1 MSEWEWGLTFKE
13 SAEYSDYIR
22 WVMKNGK
29 NCFGYSVYDKMEDDR
44 LYVDALSKNI
54 SQIFLVINSEVGR
67 KALLAITRDN
77 MTDRELY
84 DAIIIVVGNMC
95 SHIRMHDE
103 SGNDHQINST
113 NGHNPHNNLYYM
125 EDIKEWKDCL
135 VSTYPDKFKLEGGNY
150 NFDLTLDGVIMDNPI
165 TEDQKVTLVT
175 ETSSILIVWK

>member
-1 MSEWEWGLTFKE
+1 MSEWEWGLTFDELDK
-13 SAEYSDYIR
+13 YLDYVR
-22 WVMKNGK
+22 WNMNIE
-29 NCFGYSVYDKMEDDR
+29 NQTHYFECDVYDKMENAGLDS
-44 LYVDALSKNI
+44 LPKNI
-54 SQIFLVINSEVGR
+54 SQIFLVINSKVGR

-103 SGNDHQINST
+103 SGNDHQMNST

-135 VSTYPDKFKLEGGNY
+135 VRTYPDKFKLEGGNY
-150 NFDLTLDGVIMDNPI
+150 NFDLTLDCVIMDNPI